1 MESIFIK
8 QGIVIRVL
16 LEKWRNYGIIDEKMP
31 DLGRNDLQRNAGE
44 KKMKKILDL
53 ITAEITQAFVDCG
66 YDAKYGKV
74 TLSNRPD
81 LCEYQCNGAMAA
93 AKEYKKAPFMIA
105 DEVAAKLAEASMFSM
120 AESVKPG
127 FLNLKLDETFLASYV
142 ADMQADEGRFGCEK
156 AENPK
161 TIMIDYGGPNVAKP
175 LHVGHLRSAIIGE
188 SIKRIGKF
196 VGHKVI
202 GDVHL
207 GDWGLQMGLIITE
220 LKLRQPELVYFDENF
235 EGEYPKEAPFT
246 ISELEEI
253 YPTAS
258 KKSKE
263 DEAYKEAAMQATY
276 ELQNG
281 RKGYQ
286 ALLSHI
292 LNVSVTDLKKNYEN
306 LNVSFEL
313 WKGESDA
320 QPYIPAMV
328 QKMKDDGFA
337 YVSDGALVVDVKE
350 DTDTKEIPPCMILK
364 SDGAS
369 LYNTTDLAT
378 IVWREEDY
386 DPDEIIYV
394 VDKRQEL
401 HFVQVFRCAR
411 KTGLVKPETELKFLG
426 FGTMNGKDGKPFKTR
441 DGGVMRLEYLV
452 SEIDNEMLK
461 KITENQKS
469 KENLGISEEEAKE
482 TAKTVAL
489 AAIKYGDLSNQ
500 ASKDYIFDIDR
511 FTSFEGNTGPYIL
524 YTIVRI
530 KSILHKYHDL
540 GKSAEGA
547 VITSAHSESEK
558 NLMLELAKFNAVIE
572 SAFADTAPH
581 KICSY
586 IYDLA
591 NAFNSFYH
599 ETKIMSEEDETV
611 QKSYI
616 RLLELTKSVLET
628 SINLLG
634 FSAPERM

>member
-1 MESIFIK
+1 
-8 QGIVIRVL
+8 
-16 LEKWRNYGIIDEKMP
+16 
-31 DLGRNDLQRNAGE
+31 
-44 KKMKKILDL
+44 MKKILDL
-53 ITAEITQAFVDCG
+53 ITDEVTKAFTECG
-66 YDAKYGKV
+66 YDAKYAKV

-105 DEVAAKLAEASMFSM
+105 DEVVEKLAANPIFAM

-127 FLNLKLDETFLASYV
+127 FLNLKIDEAYLADYV
-142 ADMQADEGRFGCEK
+142 AKMQEDDGRFGCEK
-156 AENPK
+156 TEAPK

-188 SIKRIGKF
+188 SVKRIGKF
-196 VGHKVI
+196 MGHNVI

-220 LKLRQPELVYFDENF
+220 LKQRRPELVYFDDTYT
-235 EGEYPKEAPFT
+235 GEYPEEAPFT

-263 DEAYKEAAMQATY
+263 DEAYKEAAMQATF
-276 ELQNG
+276 ELQHG
-281 RKGYQ
+281 KRGYQ
-286 ALLSHI
+286 ALLKHI
-292 LNVSVTDLKKNYEN
+292 LNVSVTDLKRNYAN

-320 QPYIPAMV
+320 QPYIPDMV

-337 YVSDGALVVDVKE
+337 YISDGALVVDVKE
-350 DTDTKEIPPCMILK
+350 ETDTKEIPPCMILK

-378 IVWREEDY
+378 MVWRMKDY
-386 DPDEIIYV
+386 NPDELIYV

-401 HFVQVFRCAR
+401 YFTQVFRCAR
-411 KTGLVKPETELKFLG
+411 KTGIVKPETELKFLG
-426 FGTMNGKDGKPFKTR
+426 FGTMNGKDGRPFKTR
-441 DGGVMRLEYLV
+441 DGGVMRLEHLI
-452 SEIDNEMLK
+452 SGINEEMLA
-461 KITENQKS
+461 KIQENQKT
-469 KENLGISEEEAKE
+469 KENLGISTEEAE
-482 TAKTVAL
+482 NTAKMVAL

-530 KSILHKYHDL
+530 KSILNKYHGL
-540 GKSAEGA
+540 GKDESGA
-547 VITSAHSESEK
+547 VIEAAHSKSEK
-558 NLMLELAKFNAVIE
+558 DLMLELSKFNAVME
-572 SAFADTAPH
+572 SAFEETAPH

-599 ETKIMSEEDETV
+599 GTKIMSEENEAV

-628 SINLLG
+628 CIDVLG

>member
-1 MESIFIK
+1 MNKLID
-8 QGIVIRVL
+8 
-16 LEKWRNYGIIDEKMP
+16 IITDEVTK
-31 DLGRNDLQRNAGE
+31 
-44 KKMKKILDL
+44 
-53 ITAEITQAFVDCG
+53 AFVAAG

-93 AKEYKKAPFMIA
+93 AKEYKCAPFMIS
-105 DEVAAKLAEASMFSM
+105 DKIAEALSGNPMFAM

-127 FLNLKLDETFLASYV
+127 FLNIKISNEYLAEYLNS
-142 ADMQADEGRFGCEK
+142 MQEDEGRYGCEK
-156 AENPK
+156 AAEPK

-188 SIKRIGKF
+188 SVKRIGKF
-196 VGHKVI
+196 MGHHMI

-220 LKLRQPELVYFDENF
+220 LKLRRPELVYFDENF

-246 ISELEEI
+246 IAELEEI

-258 KKSKE
+258 GRSKE
-263 DEAYKEAAMQATY
+263 DAAYKEAAMQATY
-276 ELQNG
+276 ELQHG
-281 RKGYQ
+281 RRGYQ
-286 ALLSHI
+286 ALLKHI
-292 LNVSVTDLKKNYEN
+292 LDVSVSDLKKNYEN

-320 QPYIPAMV
+320 QPYIPDMV
-328 QKMKDDGFA
+328 QKMKEDGYA
-337 YVSDGALVVDVKE
+337 YISDGALVVDVKE
-350 DTDTKEIPPCMILK
+350 ETDTKEIPPCMILK

-378 IVWREEDY
+378 MVWRMKDY
-386 DPDEIIYV
+386 HPDELIYV

-401 HFVQVFRCAR
+401 YFTQVFRCAR
-411 KTGLVKPETELKFLG
+411 KTGIVKPETRLKFLG

-441 DGGVMRLEYLV
+441 EGGVMRLEYLV
-452 SEIDNEMLK
+452 SAINEEMLK

-469 KENLGISEEEAKE
+469 KEDLDIDQEEAVR

-489 AAIKYGDLSNQ
+489 SAIKYGDLSNQ

-530 KSILHKYHDL
+530 KSILSKYEAM
-540 GKSAEGA
+540 GKEVSACSS
-547 VITSAHSESEK
+547 VIKAADSENEK
-558 NLMLELAKFNAVIE
+558 NLMLVLSRFNAVME
-572 SAFADTAPH
+572 NAFEETAPH
-581 KICSY
+581 KICAY
-586 IYDLA
+586 IYELA
-591 NAFNSFYH
+591 NAFNGFYH
-599 ETKIMSEEDETV
+599 GTKILSEENEMI

-616 RLLELTKSVLET
+616 AVLCLTKSILET
-628 SINLLG
+628 CIDVLG
-634 FSAPERM
+634 FSAPDRM

>member
-1 MESIFIK
+1 
-8 QGIVIRVL
+8 
-16 LEKWRNYGIIDEKMP
+16 
-31 DLGRNDLQRNAGE
+31 
-44 KKMKKILDL
+44 MKKILDL
-53 ITAEITQAFVDCG
+53 ITDEVTKAFTECG
-66 YDAKYGKV
+66 YDAKYAKV

-81 LCEYQCNGAMAA
+81 VCEYQCNGAMAA

-105 DEVAAKLAEASMFSM
+105 DEVVEKLAVNPMFAM

-127 FLNLKLDETFLASYV
+127 FLNLKIDEAYLADYV
-142 ADMQADEGRFGCEK
+142 AKMQEDEGRFGCEK
-156 AENPK
+156 TEAPK

-188 SIKRIGKF
+188 SVKRIGKF
-196 VGHKVI
+196 MGHNVI

-220 LKLRQPELVYFDENF
+220 LKQRRPELVYFDDTYT
-235 EGEYPKEAPFT
+235 GEYPEEAPFT

-263 DEAYKEAAMQATY
+263 DETYKEAAMQATF
-276 ELQNG
+276 ELQHG
-281 RKGYQ
+281 KRGYQ
-286 ALLSHI
+286 ALLKHI
-292 LNVSVTDLKKNYEN
+292 LNVSVTDLKRNYAN

-320 QPYIPAMV
+320 QPYIPDMV

-337 YVSDGALVVDVKE
+337 YISDGALVVDVKE

-378 IVWREEDY
+378 MVWRMKDY
-386 DPDEIIYV
+386 NPDELIYV

-401 HFVQVFRCAR
+401 YFTQVFRCAR
-411 KTGLVKPETELKFLG
+411 KTGIVKPETELKFLG
-426 FGTMNGKDGKPFKTR
+426 FGTMNGKDGRPFKTR
-441 DGGVMRLEYLV
+441 DGGVMRLEHLI
-452 SEIDNEMLK
+452 SGINEEMLA
-461 KITENQKS
+461 KIQENQKT
-469 KENLGISEEEAKE
+469 KENLGISTEEAE
-482 TAKTVAL
+482 NTAKMVAL

-530 KSILHKYHDL
+530 KSILNKYHGL
-540 GKSAEGA
+540 GKDDSGA
-547 VITSAHSESEK
+547 VIEAAHSKSEK
-558 NLMLELAKFNAVIE
+558 DLMLELSKFNAVME
-572 SAFADTAPH
+572 SAFEETAPH

-599 ETKIMSEEDETV
+599 GTKIMSEENETV

-628 SINLLG
+628 CIDVLG